1 MSFILKVAY
10 VGLLIPATAGSASGS
25 VSLVALVVITQFS
38 DQVKV
43 KDTLQLINRIF
54 SDLKEK
60 LLRLFNGTTISTSSF
75 STLLPSNFTVILVL

>member
-1 MSFILKVAY
+1 MSFILKVVY

-60 LLRLFNGTTISTSSF
+60 LLRFFNGTTISTSSF